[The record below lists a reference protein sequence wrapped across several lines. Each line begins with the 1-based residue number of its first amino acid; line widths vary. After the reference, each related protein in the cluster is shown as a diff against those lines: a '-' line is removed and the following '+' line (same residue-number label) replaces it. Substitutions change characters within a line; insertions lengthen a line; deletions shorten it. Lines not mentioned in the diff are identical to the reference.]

1 MSNLLDK
8 ASIVTTPTA
17 YDNGKILS
25 VKPVQ
30 SLGSEKIVNGD
41 FATNL
46 NNWVAYSNT
55 LISWESEGYAL
66 LNSDNNYWCKI
77 KQSNVFEIGKTYKV
91 ILTAKSNRTDLNFH
105 NSPITGSFSQADTFE
120 TFDQYYTATT
130 TDFLFGYANAG
141 SSTITI
147 DNVSV
152 KEVLDGDF
160 QFTRNSSATRV
171 SSQGLIEDV
180 QILSSN
186 LVSNGDFSQEGSEEV
201 TNGDFSNGVN
211 NWAQGS
217 EVSSFTVTN
226 GIATIQGNASSFN
239 TRISQSISVTI
250 GKTYKIT
257 GEIKS
262 NDAGDYRVR
271 LFNGSY
277 LDITNGNN
285 SEFQTFTYYHNAT
298 TSTAILYL
306 SSYYS
311 NGSADFS
318 IDNVSVKEVGQDWTL
333 GSGWSIGEDKA
344 IATGASN
351 SNLEQVGLT
360 ITNTKKYKISFT
372 VDNYTSGAVRPMLG
386 AVGAVAGTYVS
397 ENGTFTETLTAN
409 NNFDRIV
416 FRTSGSGTSL
426 SVSNISVIEITD
438 DTNLPR
444 IDYTGGEGHWLFEP
458 QSTNVIPY
466 SEDFSQWGLSNTT
479 VSANSLISP
488 NGTQNASK
496 IVENN
501 SNSNFQFFKNAS
513 VTNGTTYTI
522 SIFAKSS
529 ERYLQLKASTGFTSS
544 YANFDLINGTLG
556 TNGGNLTPRI
566 TDYGNDWYKCSV
578 TYDAT
583 STTNALFVWHIVNS
597 SSASRGQ
604 AYQGD
609 GLSGVFV
616 WGAQVEASSY
626 PTSYIPTNGSTVTR
640 LADAATGSGSS
651 DLINSTE
658 GTLYLELN
666 KVDRHTSVRFIG
678 ISDNT
683 AYTNRVQMVSFA
695 NSDLFRL
702 EFVVGGTSLSI
713 DYTENENTFKKYAIT
728 YDINFIKLYV
738 NGTKIGQV
746 ANTIGLPSANTF
758 NSLDFGRNG
767 GGNPFFG
774 KTKCLAVWKEALT
787 NDELECLTGEGYE
800 SFNALALANNY
811 TII

>member
-318 IDNVSVKEVGQDWTL
+318 IDNVSVKEVGQDWEFSNDGGSFGWRIANERAICDAGGVNNGRNLNSSTTL
-333 GSGWSIGEDKA
+333 VNGKTYKLTLDILQSVDGMNIIVGSTTLPNELPTGTNLAYEYYIDASQHSGGLFSIYG
-344 IATGASN
+344 
-351 SNLEQVGLT
+351 
-360 ITNTKKYKISFT
+360 
-372 VDNYTSGAVRPMLG
+372 
-386 AVGAVAGTYVS
+386 
-397 ENGTFTETLTAN
+397 
-409 NNFDRIV
+409 
-416 FRTSGSGTSL
+416 GSSDL
-426 SVSNISVIEITD
+426 QEIDNISVIEITD

-458 QSTNVIPY
+458 QSTNLLTY
-466 SEDFSQWGLSNTT
+466 SEDFDQWSMVEVSTDKNYTSPDGTLNAVKITDNSVNSTHRVLLLTT
-479 VSANSLISP
+479 TASSGNFTYSVFLKKGTMTDAVLNVYS
-488 NGTQNASK
+488 NGTKAVAT
-496 IVENN
+496 IDLE
-501 SNSNFQFFKNAS
+501 
-513 VTNGTTYTI
+513 NGTI
-522 SIFAKSS
+522 AASGGGVNAKI
-529 ERYLQLKASTGFTSS
+529 E
-544 YANFDLINGTLG
+544 
-556 TNGGNLTPRI
+556 
-566 TDYGNDWYKCSV
+566 DYGNDWYRCSIGG
-578 TYDAT
+578 TLAST
-583 STTNALFVWHIVNS
+583 STTVYLYLSDSKTPYVGN
-597 SSASRGQ
+597 
-604 AYQGD
+604 GD
-609 GLSGVFV
+609 FLYVY
-616 WGAQVEASSY
+616 GAQLEQGTYA
-626 PTSYIPTNGSTVTR
+626 TSYIPTNGGISTR
-640 LADAATGSGSS
+640 LADAAFGAGSS

-658 GTLYLELN
+658 GVLYAEIAALADDL
-666 KVDRHTSVRFIG
+666 
-678 ISDNT
+678 
-683 AYTNRVQMVSFA
+683 TNRVI
-695 NSDLFRL
+695 
-702 EFVVGGTSLSI
+702 SLS
-713 DYTENENTFKKYAIT
+713 DGTTGMVVDLEYNNSTNRVRC
-728 YDINFIKLYV
+728 FIKSGGSFYATLDKVVSNEKDFHKIAYKYKS
-738 NGTKIGQV
+738 GETKLFV
-746 ANTIGLPSANTF
+746 DGLLIATSTDTF
-758 NSLDFGRNG
+758 SITGLDVLNFSRGIPAD
-767 GGNPFFG
+767 NPFYG
-774 KTKCLAVWKEALT
+774 KVKCVAVFKEALT
-787 NDELECLTGEGYE
+787 DAELTCLT
-800 SFNALALANNY
+800 
-811 TII
+811 TI